1 MFFWLTRL
9 LLHPE
14 LVNLYLHGSDHE
26 KVVFVLVKGGGLKL
40 KPRRSASFVSL
51 LGTLS
56 TVTLRTL

>member
-9 LLHPE
+9 LLHRE

-40 KPRRSASFVSL
+40 KLNNLGGAL
-51 LGTLS
+51 LLYHC
-56 TVTLRTL
+56 